1 MRISDGTTARQI
13 ESAWSWLSSYLG
25 HREADLRSLASQ
37 RSAASKL
44 RGMIGGDPARCI
56 NLSCGVGPPRL
67 GRRAENKARA
77 GVEGKGGPSVVSI
90 DGVGLL
96 EKEGRRRMVERGRRE
111 IFIPRESGGRAVHAP
126 CLMRRSRFPDTDLP
140 SGRLPYNI

>member
-1 MRISDGTTARQI
+1 
-13 ESAWSWLSSYLG
+13 
-25 HREADLRSLASQ
+25 
-37 RSAASKL
+37 
-44 RGMIGGDPARCI
+44 MIGGDPARCI

-111 IFIPRESGGRAVHAP
+111 IFIPRESGGGPVRAP
-126 CLMRRSRFPDTDLP
+126 CPKRRVAK
-140 SGRLPYNI
+140 SGGANRSTEIILISVSINNSKKELIKNIRE